1 MQVSAAA
8 NSKVLS
14 GLWIVVLAIG
24 AYFILDNI
32 PRYLVWSEASYG
44 PYYWPRAEFLLPH
57 LLGGLVAIAIGPFQ
71 FWSRIRNNYPKIH
84 RVSGRVYLASVVI
97 GALAGMAM
105 AFTSG
110 VNLAYA
116 SGLFALA
123 IAWLLTSGMALASIL
138 KRNFIQHKQWMIR
151 SYVVTFAFVS
161 FRIVDDLMTY
171 YGLGEDA
178 DRAAMLA
185 WGC

>member
-123 IAWLLTSGMALASIL
+123 IA
-138 KRNFIQHKQWMIR
+138 
-151 SYVVTFAFVS
+151 
-161 FRIVDDLMTY
+161 
-171 YGLGEDA
+171 
-178 DRAAMLA
+178 
-185 WGC
+185 